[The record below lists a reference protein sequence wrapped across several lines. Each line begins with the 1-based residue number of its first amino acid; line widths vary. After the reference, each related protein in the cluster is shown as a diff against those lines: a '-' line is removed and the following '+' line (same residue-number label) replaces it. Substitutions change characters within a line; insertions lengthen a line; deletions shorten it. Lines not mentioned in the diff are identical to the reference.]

1 MYRIRIFSSF
11 CPSENCKDVYE
22 RLCESKF
29 LENYGKDK
37 ELYITNDNDF
47 THVIILNT
55 AMPEIGHI
63 PKENIIGLAFEP
75 IQFLGLTE
83 QFVRYAEKFIG
94 KYYIGDKYNLPSP
107 FVEGFSYMW
116 HNPPFTHIPEKSKR
130 ISMMVS
136 EKNQQQGHKYR
147 HELINKILETDLP
160 IDIYGRGCQYYHYL
174 NDYRI
179 KGEFKEL
186 EPYENYEFHICI
198 ENIQSNH
205 YFSEKIMNP
214 LLAGTTP
221 IYMGCRNIDSYFPDN
236 SIVLTGD
243 LYSDMELLTHI
254 ADNPSKYKKSINV
267 QNVRDKISLLKNAN
281 KLFRL

>member
-22 RLCESKF
+22 RLCESKL
-29 LENYGKDK
+29 LENYGPDK

-55 AMPEIGHI
+55 AMPQIGHI
-63 PKENIIGLAFEP
+63 PKENVIGLAFEP

-83 QFVRYAEKFIG
+83 QFVRYAEQYIG

-116 HNPPFTHIPEKSKR
+116 HNPPFTYIPEKSKR

-147 HELINKILETDLP
+147 HDLINKILETDLP
-160 IDIYGRGCQYYHYL
+160 IDIYGRGCQYYQYL
-174 NDYRI
+174 NDDRI

-198 ENIQSNH
+198 ENIQTNH

-236 SIVLTGD
+236 IIGLTGNVH
-243 LYSDMELLTHI
+243 SDMELLKNI
-254 ADNPSKYKKSINV
+254 AVNPSKYKKNINMQIV
-267 QNVRDKISLLKNAN
+267 KNKISLLKNTTTM
-281 KLFRL
+281 FT